1 MSNSAE
7 IKSSWLR
14 IALINFAIAA
24 VMALMLRLVHL
35 ADISWM
41 DYRFMRH
48 AHSHVAML
56 GWVYMVLYAL
66 IWHRFIPTEHRVKK
80 IYQVLFWA
88 TQISVVG
95 MMVSFP
101 LQGYAAV
108 SIIFTTLHLF
118 LSYGFI
124 WAVWKHM
131 PKSATYSGLL
141 LKTSFVWM
149 LLSTAGLWAL
159 AIIMANGIRTPWYYT
174 AIQFFLH
181 FQFNGWFTFAAIALL
196 FKEFENFKIVL
207 KKRLSIWFFLLLVV
221 SCLLTF
227 ALSVAWSNPLPSLY
241 FINGSGV
248 LIQLAALVAFVFF
261 LRSVWQPFSQDKSNI
276 VKTFYLL
283 AFCSFALKIVIQ
295 SIVVIPE
302 VAVISYTIRQFVVG
316 FIHLTMLGSVT
327 CLILAQLYE
336 HYQSLFSN
344 KTSLFGGYIFMASFI
359 ATEAILFLQ
368 GLMLWA
374 ELGFAQFYHQTL
386 FIATTALV
394 LGITLMAIGIKTRA
408 KT

>member
-1 MSNSAE
+1 
-7 IKSSWLR
+7 
-14 IALINFAIAA
+14 
-24 VMALMLRLVHL
+24 MALMLRLVHL

-66 IWHRFIPTEHRVKK
+66 IWHRFVPEIHRVKK
-80 IYQVLFWA
+80 IYQILFWA
-88 TQISVVG
+88 TQISVFG

-101 LQGYAAV
+101 LQGYATA

-118 LSYGFI
+118 LSYAFI
-124 WAVWKHM
+124 FTVWKHL
-131 PKSATYSGLL
+131 PKSAAYSGLL

-181 FQFNGWFTFAAIALL
+181 FQFNGWFTFAVIALL
-196 FKEFENFKIVL
+196 FKEFENFNVIL
-207 KKRLSIWFFLLLVV
+207 NKRLSVWFYILLVI

-241 FINGSGV
+241 FLNGSGV
-248 LIQLAALVAFVFF
+248 LIQLAALIAFV
-261 LRSVWQPFSQDKSNI
+261 LILQSVWQPFSIQKSNI
-276 VKTFYLL
+276 VKAFYLL
-283 AFCSFALKIVIQ
+283 AFGSFALKIVIQ

-327 CLILAQLYE
+327 CLLLALLYE
-336 HYQSLFSN
+336 HYQSLFS
-344 KTSLFGGYIFMASFI
+344 SSVCLLGGYVFMGSFI

-374 ELGFAQFYHQTL
+374 ELGFAQYYYESL
-386 FIATTALV
+386 FIATAFLV
-394 LGITLMAIGIKTRA
+394 LGIVMIASGISKQPKT
-408 KT
+408 